1 MERLDRPL
9 DRYGKLRIELFVP
22 LPGEISVSSQTCSSS
37 SSSEKKEEEAESV
50 SRRAD
55 KRGQGEGSTR
65 DYFYTRHADLLGAD
79 LEPRS
84 FASLRLPRLSESRHV
99 IYFSIDSRGIFVSS
113 LVGEKKNSVFI
124 RCSRDFFFF
133 VSFLSFSR
141 IGIGIDGMIITVR
154 RRRTIFSF

>member
-22 LPGEISVSSQTCSSS
+22 LPGEISVSSQTCSSSS

-133 VSFLSFSR
+133 LFLSFRFRESVSELM
-141 IGIGIDGMIITVR
+141 G
-154 RRRTIFSF
+154 

>member
-133 VSFLSFSR
+133 LFLSFRFRESVSELM
-141 IGIGIDGMIITVR
+141 G
-154 RRRTIFSF
+154 

>member
-37 SSSEKKEEEAESV
+37 FSSEKKEEEAESV

-124 RCSRDFFFF
+124 RCSRDFFFL
-133 VSFLSFSR
+133 FLSFRFRESVSELM
-141 IGIGIDGMIITVR
+141 G
-154 RRRTIFSF
+154 